1 MRGFISGKTLHLR
14 ELFATI
20 TVIFAVYIVIVAL
33 LLYIFGEQ
41 DIIDN
46 FSLAMSTISTGGF
59 VPSSTI
65 LQDMADLEYVV
76 LMGAMILG
84 ALPFTFHY
92 AFVRKRFMSPKLGKE
107 VLVFFAVLGIAVI
120 IFSSISGLDPVF
132 SVFYTISAGTTAGLQ
147 IESLDDLSGASQ
159 TILVL
164 LMFIGGCGFSTA
176 GGIKIFRFM
185 QLRNITK
192 AFRSVTRKELSNEN
206 KKEITTSLIVIAL
219 FPLIAFATA
228 FHLVDIT
235 GAEFND
241 AFVEAAGII
250 TTGGL
255 WADVITNDVEPAT
268 KIVLSFLM
276 IFGRLEIIAILYIF
290 LPKLIV

>member
-1 MRGFISGKTLHLR
+1 
-14 ELFATI
+14 
-20 TVIFAVYIVIVAL
+20 
-33 LLYIFGEQ
+33 
-41 DIIDN
+41 
-46 FSLAMSTISTGGF
+46 
-59 VPSSTI
+59 
-65 LQDMADLEYVV
+65 MADLEYVV

-92 AFVRKRFMSPKLGKE
+92 AFVRKRFLSPKLGKE
-107 VLVFFAVLGIAVI
+107 VLVFFSVLGIAVI
-120 IFSSISGLDPVF
+120 IFSLISGLDPIF
-132 SVFYTISAGTTAGLQ
+132 SVFYPISAGTTAGLQ

-159 TILVL
+159 TILVI

-176 GGIKIFRFM
+176 GGIKIFRFL

-192 AFRSVTRKELSNEN
+192 IFRSITRQELSSEN

-255 WADVITNDVEPAT
+255 WADVITNDVNPAT

-290 LPKLIV
+290 LPKLIT